1 MFRIICIFALWIG
14 WFGHQSIRGMSVA
27 PSISLMTDFIFKT
40 DKMKGKKRT
49 LEEVLFLFKEKHAKT
64 FDYSLVTESTF
75 RGMNYKIPIICRT
88 HGVFYQTPHNHLLYG
103 CPACGRLRQGV
114 GVHYKK
120 RKKLFGVAFN
130 DYCDP
135 TSIHGERLTSYS
147 VWKYMITRCY
157 SKRAVYSSYKGCS
170 VCEEWLYFSNF
181 KKWFDENYIEGYHL
195 DKDILVKG
203 NKVYSPQ
210 TCCFVPP
217 QINTLITKHDATR
230 GVLPIGVT
238 TTTNMNAKYRATLR
252 KFGGYVSLGCFDTP
266 EEAFAAY
273 KTAKEEHIKE
283 VATKHFNE
291 GKIRE
296 NVYKALMQYSV
307 DIND

>member
-1 MFRIICIFALWIG
+1 MFRIIFIFALWIG

-103 CPACGRLRQGV
+103 CPTCGKLRQGG

-120 RKKLFGVAFN
+120 RKKLYGVAFN
-130 DYCDP
+130 DYSGS
-135 TSIHGERLTSYS
+135 TSKHGRRLVSYS

-157 SKRAVYSSYKGCS
+157 SNREDYSSYKGCS

-217 QINTLITKHDATR
+217 QINTLIIKHDTTR
-230 GVLPIGVT
+230 GELPIGVSQT
-238 TTTNMNAKYRATLR
+238 KNKRYRANLR
-252 KFGGYVSLGCFDTP
+252 KFGEDTNLGCYNTP
-266 EEAFAAY
+266 EEAFASY
-273 KTAKEEHIKE
+273 KTAKEAHIKE
-283 VATKHFNE
+283 VAAIYFNE

-296 NVYKALMQYSV
+296 NVYKALIKYTV